1 MMKFLCVYLQEQQKN
16 QHMIM
21 DQKHLIGYEK
31 RNIYNGVYYA
41 FNTKMTDYQE
51 YLRQTTADEYK
62 KRNLMLG
69 EGVLTRY

>member
-1 MMKFLCVYLQEQQKN
+1 
-16 QHMIM
+16 
-21 DQKHLIGYEK
+21 
-31 RNIYNGVYYA
+31 
-41 FNTKMTDYQE
+41 MTDYQE